1 MLIVG
6 PRIIKNRSY
15 HQLFLF
21 GTQFHN
27 VFDQI
32 TQNIFYMGVIV
43 ERDRFFMP
51 DSE

>member
-6 PRIIKNRSY
+6 PRVIKIRSY

-21 GTQFHN
+21 RTQFYN

-32 TQNIFYMGVIV
+32 TQRLPLKVI
-43 ERDRFFMP
+43 
-51 DSE
+51 